1 MIILLLLPLVIAWNF
16 DEQTDGSI
24 STTGAVVVDL
34 VVVVVVVRPGTSLE
48 RFGGPA
54 QQLLYLKII

>member
-24 STTGAVVVDL
+24 RTTGAVVVDL
-34 VVVVVVVRPGTSLE
+34 VVVVVVVRSGTSLE
-48 RFGGPA
+48 RFGGPV
-54 QQLLYLKII
+54 QQLLYLEII